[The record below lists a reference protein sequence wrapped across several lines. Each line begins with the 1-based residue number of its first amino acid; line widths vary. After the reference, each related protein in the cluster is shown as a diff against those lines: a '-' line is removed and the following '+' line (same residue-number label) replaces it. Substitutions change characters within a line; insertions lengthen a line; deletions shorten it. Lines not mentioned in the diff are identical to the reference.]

1 MRKVIISLLVL
12 LATCTACTEKEVA
25 KHVIIIGLDGWGSYS
40 MEEAKVPFIRQCM
53 KEGSYTLYKRTI
65 RPSVS
70 GPNWAAQMNGTPLE
84 STGITNN
91 NPTPSFKPL
100 FLTEH
105 NAQPT
110 FFHLMRQQYPKAET
124 GIICEWGDF
133 LNYADTLCVNYFKRI
148 FEPSKN
154 PESIVLESSKYIK
167 EKKPVLCF
175 IHIDAMDHAGHSFG
189 RGTPEYYQ
197 TFEHVDGQIK
207 QIVDAIKEAGIY
219 DDSVIILTSDHG
231 HEGKSHGG
239 DSLNEIETP
248 FVIWGKGIQKGKVI
262 DETMIQYDVA
272 ATVAKILHLET
283 PQSWRGVPMNVF
295 K

>member
-1 MRKVIISLLVL
+1 
-12 LATCTACTEKEVA
+12 
-25 KHVIIIGLDGWGSYS
+25 
-40 MEEAKVPFIRQCM
+40 
-53 KEGSYTLYKRTI
+53 
-65 RPSVS
+65 
-70 GPNWAAQMNGTPLE
+70 
-84 STGITNN
+84 
-91 NPTPSFKPL
+91 
-100 FLTEH
+100 
-105 NAQPT
+105 
-110 FFHLMRQQYPKAET
+110 
-124 GIICEWGDF
+124 
-133 LNYADTLCVNYFKRI
+133 
-148 FEPSKN
+148 
-154 PESIVLESSKYIK
+154 
-167 EKKPVLCF
+167 
-175 IHIDAMDHAGHSFG
+175 MDHAGHSFG

-231 HEGKSHGG
+231 HEGKHHGG
-239 DSLNEIETP
+239 DTLNEIETP